1 MLYGIMRVEKR
12 KRSALYGLQLEANR
26 TEADHEQGRDFA
38 ASDIHWELTPF
49 NMFLVKAENWNKA
62 VTDAFE
68 EAEIQERKNSI
79 VVLDGFY
86 GASPEWF
93 VDKSLAEIVEY
104 FQECLAFHEKHYGKV
119 INAVIH
125 FDEKTPH
132 LTCQS
137 LPIVQREDGSCSLSA
152 RDIMGNRNDYRKR
165 QDQFYEEV
173 CKSRGLERGEIHDPE
188 HIRKHLSVQ
197 QYKNEQLE
205 IENKQL
211 REESQKLQNQCK
223 SLLLQ
228 NEQLNNLN
236 AALAQ
241 QTEQPFLHYCMMEF
255 IRNAKVRGER
265 GEVKLV
271 IDGFNTYMARNQE
284 QLRAKW
290 EQHLLPTYEHPEE
303 RYHEREYEL
312 EPEHDGREL

>member
-93 VDKSLAEIVEY
+93 VDKSLEEIVEY

-211 REESQKLQNQCK
+211 REDSQKLQKQCK

-271 IDGFNTYMARNQE
+271 IDGFNAYMARNQE

-312 EPEHDGREL
+312 EPEYDGREL

>member
-93 VDKSLAEIVEY
+93 VDKSLEEIVEY

-211 REESQKLQNQCK
+211 REESQKLQSQCK

-271 IDGFNTYMARNQE
+271 IDGFNAYMARNQE

-312 EPEHDGREL
+312 EPEYDGREL